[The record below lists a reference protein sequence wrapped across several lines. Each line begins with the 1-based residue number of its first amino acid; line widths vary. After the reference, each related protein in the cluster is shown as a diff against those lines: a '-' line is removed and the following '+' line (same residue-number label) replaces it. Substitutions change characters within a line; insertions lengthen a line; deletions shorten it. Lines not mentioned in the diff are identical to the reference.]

1 MKRGMTN
8 FARPNMGIEEFDN
21 ARATFAPGGETPGVG
36 ETFRNPDL
44 ARTYRMIAEGGRDA
58 FYEGDIART
67 IDAYFKRIGRWL
79 PYSDLAAHKSKRTQP
94 YATDYRGASVHQIGA
109 NPTGPAPT
117 PILTY
122 PT

>member
-44 ARTYRMIAEGGRDA
+44 ARTYRMIAEGGRDD
-58 FYEGDIART
+58 FYEGDLARPL
-67 IDAYFKRIGRWL
+67 DASFKRLGDWL
-79 PYSDLAAHKSKRTQP
+79 S
-94 YATDYRGASVHQIGA
+94 YADFARSSY
-109 NPTGPAPT
+109 
-117 PILTY
+117 LTSEPQSLLICTY
-122 PT
+122 TVF